1 MKQHI
6 VNLGNL
12 LITLSETMDL
22 SNPLVYQHQHR
33 TAYIALEIS
42 KNAGITGKQLESIF
56 TAALLHDIGALTV
69 EEKILLHN
77 NESENEELHTIRG
90 AILLSQIP
98 WLKDI
103 SEIVRFHH
111 RDWKD
116 WNEGLENPLVLSSQ
130 IVYLSDQVERLID
143 RNRYILHQTDDITE
157 AVRKLQK
164 ENKVCEKLAAHFI
177 DISKKE
183 AFWLNLVSPSLSS
196 ILLHNGPFNSVF
208 IDMHDIMLISGM
220 YRDLIDFKSPYTATH
235 TTGVAECAS
244 KLAEFLGFAE
254 LDIRDM
260 KIAGNFHDIGKLLI
274 PNSIIEKSGKLTDRE
289 YAIMRCHSYY
299 TYRTLNSVGG
309 LQKIAE
315 WAGYHHERLD
325 GSGYPFR
332 YSGDEIGTGARV
344 MAVADIFT
352 ALLEDR
358 PYRKG
363 METNQIYK
371 TIKSMADNN
380 KLDRKITELLFDNF
394 DAVYTHVREKQAAAK
409 HFYDKTLVA

>member
-1 MKQHI
+1 
-6 VNLGNL
+6 
-12 LITLSETMDL
+12 
-22 SNPLVYQHQHR
+22 
-33 TAYIALEIS
+33 
-42 KNAGITGKQLESIF
+42 
-56 TAALLHDIGALTV
+56 
-69 EEKILLHN
+69 
-77 NESENEELHTIRG
+77 
-90 AILLSQIP
+90 
-98 WLKDI
+98 
-103 SEIVRFHH
+103 
-111 RDWKD
+111 
-116 WNEGLENPLVLSSQ
+116 
-130 IVYLSDQVERLID
+130 
-143 RNRYILHQTDDITE
+143 
-157 AVRKLQK
+157 
-164 ENKVCEKLAAHFI
+164 
-177 DISKKE
+177 
-183 AFWLNLVSPSLSS
+183 
-196 ILLHNGPFNSVF
+196 
-208 IDMHDIMLISGM
+208 MLISGM

-274 PNSIIEKSGKLTDRE
+274 PNSIIEKPGKLTDRE